1 MPTPAFDSAIGVLLW
16 MLVMVVPLLVIY
28 IRMVEVRTMLIVLVY
43 PILIATL
50 VRSPRFIIHLPLLYL
65 AAVAAFIFLMGL
77 RMIPK
82 VRRALAKP
90 EENEAISASVFGGSI
105 GLFFIILFVG
115 GIKYGMYNG
124 NVGHSSSSSF

>member
-1 MPTPAFDSAIGVLLW
+1 MPTPVVDSFMGILLW

-28 IRMVEVRTMLIVLVY
+28 IRTVEVRTTLIVLVY

-65 AAVAAFIFLMGL
+65 AAIAAFIFMMGL
-77 RMIPK
+77 RLIPK
-82 VRRALAKP
+82 VRNALAKP
-90 EENEAISASVFGGSI
+90 EEHEAISASVFAGTI

-115 GIKYGMYNG
+115 GINYGLYNG
-124 NVGHSSSSSF
+124 NVGRVESARF